1 MSDLTITRIFDAPR
15 ELVYAAWT
23 DSEQLA
29 GWLGPKG
36 YTAHSVSGDLR
47 PGGAWRSC
55 IRSPKG
61 EDLWASGEYRTID
74 PPSHL
79 VFTYAW
85 EGPDGARQTDTLIT
99 ITFAEVGDKTQ
110 MTFVQQGL
118 DSPESRD
125 GHEDGWSQAFDDLGA
140 YLAERS

>member
-1 MSDLTITRIFDAPR
+1 MTDLTITRIFDAPR

-23 DSEQLA
+23 DPDQLA
-29 GWLGPKG
+29 RWLGPKG

-55 IRSPKG
+55 IRSPQG

-74 PPSHL
+74 PPSRL

-85 EGPDGARQTDTLIT
+85 EGPDGTRQTDTLIT
-99 ITFAEVGDKTQ
+99 ITFAEAEDKTQ

-118 DSPESRD
+118 ETPESRD
-125 GHEDGWSQAFDDLGA
+125 GHEGGWSQAFDDLAA
-140 YLAERS
+140 YLAERV